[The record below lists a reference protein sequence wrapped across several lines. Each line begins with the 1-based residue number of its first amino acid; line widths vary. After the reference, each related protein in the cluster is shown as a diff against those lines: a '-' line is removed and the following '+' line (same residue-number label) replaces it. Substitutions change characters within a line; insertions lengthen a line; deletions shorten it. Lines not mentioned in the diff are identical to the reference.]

1 MIFMSINNTI
11 AAIAENCI
19 GKTRNEV
26 ECSGTHAWCANF
38 VSHVLKRAGIDM
50 WDLSCTSMQN
60 RMSKSD
66 EWDEPETW
74 PIRGDIIFFDWD
86 HISEERPL
94 DHVGIVTEVSNG
106 IVYYVN
112 GNGSSS
118 TIVTRQTINLTN
130 NTIAYWMR
138 YKEKS
143 NNSNS
148 ILNNNFNIN
157 IKVLKIGA
165 KGKDVKSLQRLLF
178 ADGYSVGPAGDDGD
192 FGVQTE
198 KAVMKFQKAHSLDP
212 DGIVGEKTFK
222 ALWGC

>member
-1 MIFMSINNTI
+1 
-11 AAIAENCI
+11 
-19 GKTRNEV
+19 
-26 ECSGTHAWCANF
+26 
-38 VSHVLKRAGIDM
+38 M

-86 HISEERPL
+86 HVSEERPL
-94 DHVGIVTEVSNG
+94 DHVGVVTEVKNG

-157 IKVLKIGA
+157 IRLLKIGDT
-165 KGKDVKSLQRLLF
+165 GKDVKSLQRLLF

-198 KAVMKFQKAHSLDP
+198 KAVIKFQKAHSLEP
-212 DGIVGEKTFK
+212 DGIVGEKTFRS
-222 ALWGC
+222 LWGC